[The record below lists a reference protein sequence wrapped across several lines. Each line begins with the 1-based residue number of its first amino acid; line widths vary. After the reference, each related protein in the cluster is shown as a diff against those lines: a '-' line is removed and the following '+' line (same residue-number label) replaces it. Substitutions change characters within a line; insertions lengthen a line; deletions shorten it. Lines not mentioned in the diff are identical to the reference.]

1 MLVLPLKIKLTISKK
16 HVMQSIVIVFA
27 EGFSCSVFERK
38 SSFSLRC
45 AVHLPWAQKLHPK

>member
-1 MLVLPLKIKLTISKK
+1 MLVLPLKIKLTKK

-38 SSFSLRC
+38 SSFSLGC